1 MLCYAMLT
9 DWLTPPFFVNY
20 SFPRSPPR
28 LRSILSSN
36 LEKYISKSRQIQVTL
51 WNGSEMSFSPL
62 SDLVYSD
69 PSGNTALIHR
79 TSYPI
84 ISSITLLLLP
94 ASVVS
99 YQDWHFSKPTPTI
112 ISSIAT
118 ARCFKCL
125 HSVYCIVTLKTVTS
139 TVHSVWCIHCIYSFV
154 FVYFCISVFVQWVG
168 YE

>member
-1 MLCYAMLT
+1 MQRSMLLCCAMLT

-62 SDLVYSD
+62 CDLVYSD

-84 ISSITLLLLP
+84 ISPLLP
-94 ASVVS
+94 SCFCQPALFPTKTGILVNPPLPSSPPLPQQGVS
-99 YQDWHFSKPTPTI
+99 
-112 ISSIAT
+112 
-118 ARCFKCL
+118 
-125 HSVYCIVTLKTVTS
+125 SVYSVHCKVTLKTVTS
-139 TVHSVWCIHCIYSFV
+139 TLHSV
-154 FVYFCISVFVQWVG
+154 G
-168 YE
+168 L